1 MPILQ
6 GATGGAPDTGESF
19 GSPGTGLGTD
29 VLAELERIRSNLAA
43 LAQVLEDL
51 RTTHNTHTHGGSV
64 TAPPAGEQTSVS
76 YTMH

>member
-1 MPILQ
+1 MPILE
-6 GATGGAPDTGESF
+6 GATGGNRESEAF

-43 LAQVLEDL
+43 LAQVVEDL
-51 RTTHNTHTHGGSV
+51 RTKHNGHTHGGV
-64 TAPPAGEQTSVS
+64 VAAPPVGEQTSVS